1 MKYWIWII
9 GLWSLVSIAQIKTT
23 TFAEIEQLME
33 QQPRPLLVF
42 FYTDWCSYCELMK
55 QKTFTD
61 PKIIQELNENYYV
74 IFFDGESKEVVKW
87 DNRNW
92 GFRKRGLKSGTHQL
106 VLYFAEQRGTV
117 TYPTTVFLDSKFQKM
132 YQHNSYL
139 KASELHA
146 ILKVIY

>member
-1 MKYWIWII
+1 MNYWIWII
-9 GLWSLVSIAQIKTT
+9 GLWSLVSVAQIKTT

-55 QKTFTD
+55 QKTFAD

-74 IFFDGESKEVVKW
+74 IFFDGESKEPLKW
-87 DNRNW
+87 NNQNMA
-92 GFRKRGLKSGTHQL
+92 FKKSGLKSGSHQL
-106 VLYFAEQRGTV
+106 TTHFAEQKGRV
-117 TYPTTVFLDSKFQKM
+117 TYPSLVFLDSNFQKVF
-132 YQHNSYL
+132 QQNTYL

-146 ILKVIY
+146 LLEVIY